1 MPHPAQ
7 INDGPL
13 PVESPT
19 AAPHDLG
26 LLEQVQD
33 IVLRT
38 RLLDIRLT
46 HWSGD
51 VQFTVQNEAKQL
63 RIDPGTPEYRI
74 SDDSISCRFRHTI
87 ELLDDD
93 QNVCATVESHH
104 IANFALAPGP
114 DISEDAVSTWVDQ
127 NVFFMVYP
135 YLREAVQTMTTRLSL
150 DPVVLGTLLRDGGRP
165 SGVSILTSGT

>member
-1 MPHPAQ
+1 VSHPAQ
-7 INDGPL
+7 THDGPL
-13 PVESPT
+13 KVESPT
-19 AAPHDLG
+19 AAPHVSD

-33 IVLRT
+33 VVRRT

-51 VQFTVQNEAKQL
+51 VQFTVQNEPKQL

-74 SDDSISCRFRHTI
+74 SDDSISCRFRHI
-87 ELLDDD
+87 VELLNDD

-104 IANFALAPGP
+104 VASFALEPGR
-114 DISEDAVSTWVDQ
+114 DISEDAVSMWVDH

-135 YLREAVQTMTTRLSL
+135 YLREAVQAMTTRLSL
-150 DPVVLGTLLRDGGRP
+150 EPVVLGTLLRDEGRP
-165 SGVSILTSGT
+165 SGVSILKSGT